1 MTDQRQNRFIN
12 NNLPKFQA
20 GSHNPLSDY
29 EDTPVQTLEKAVEN
43 LIQFVPDVVNYVS
56 TAKKDSNRNST
67 LTWDEEAAIRLYTMS
82 TPFVTRLNQTLRSEN
97 QRVPKEWFPFLKLIV
112 AALKKLPPTEATVW
126 RGVKDDTVASKYLE
140 GEVYTWWTVASCSIS
155 IEIVEKYLD
164 ESGSGTLFTIETVTG
179 RDISMF
185 SAIPHEQEVVLM
197 PGTLVRVKS
206 KSSNIFDRFFIIH
219 LEEVVPQR

>member
-1 MTDQRQNRFIN
+1 MTQQRQNRFIS
-12 NNLPKFQA
+12 NNLPKLQE

-29 EDTPVQTLEKAVEN
+29 EDTPVQTLDKAVEN
-43 LIQFVPDVVNYVS
+43 LIQFVPGVVNYVS
-56 TAKKDSNRNST
+56 TAKKDCKQNST

-82 TPFVTRLNQTLRSEN
+82 TTFAICLNQTLRLEN

-112 AALKKLPPTEATVW
+112 AALKKLPRTEDTVW

-140 GEVYTWWTVASCSIS
+140 GEMYTWWTVTSCSTS

-164 ESGSGTLFTIETVTG
+164 ESGSGTLFAIKTVTG
-179 RDISMF
+179 RGISIF
-185 SAIPHEQEVVLM
+185 SAVQDEQEVIIM

-206 KSSNIFDRFFIIH
+206 KSSDIFHRFSIIH
-219 LEEVVPQR
+219 LEEVAPQR